1 MVFFGWTMLHEIV
14 TTDGIDWDAS
24 ARKVNDSINRIVERY
39 RLRDEVV
46 ALRREVAQLRNATQY
61 PPRNHNNPPES
72 VTDAQEVQEQLKIVW
87 AAAIEAE
94 KELEKPK
101 PDPKIL
107 SKVGKIILDFGV
119 WFTKYC
125 GKKLDLGIDTLI
137 KWGAPAAGAIY
148 LSDPQK
154 VTELGIAIRAFAG
167 L

>member
-1 MVFFGWTMLHEIV
+1 M
-14 TTDGIDWDAS
+14 
-24 ARKVNDSINRIVERY
+24 
-39 RLRDEVV
+39 
-46 ALRREVAQLRNATQY
+46 
-61 PPRNHNNPPES
+61 
-72 VTDAQEVQEQLKIVW
+72 
-87 AAAIEAE
+87 AIEAE

-107 SKVGKIILDFGV
+107 SKVGKIILDFEV

-148 LSDPQK
+148 LSDSQK
-154 VTELGIAIRAFAG
+154 VTELGIAIRTFAG